1 MATAEAAAHL
11 PWYLHL
17 ARIPIQQQQPL
28 LEQHAMQE
36 KGMGGGWKQKIVPQ
50 GLRLR
55 LRHTTQRGQ
64 MASSGRWQCQ
74 ATIAV
79 AVVTVVVVV
88 VVGNVAVVAHVVNK
102 LRQLSTT
109 SAICRAKSNA
119 KGGPA
124 RVALM
129 EEG

>member
-1 MATAEAAAHL
+1 
-11 PWYLHL
+11 
-17 ARIPIQQQQPL
+17 
-28 LEQHAMQE
+28 
-36 KGMGGGWKQKIVPQ
+36 
-50 GLRLR
+50 
-55 LRHTTQRGQ
+55 

-79 AVVTVVVVV
+79 AVVTAVVV

>member
-1 MATAEAAAHL
+1 MDRE
-11 PWYLHL
+11 
-17 ARIPIQQQQPL
+17 
-28 LEQHAMQE
+28 EGE
-36 KGMGGGWKQKIVPQ
+36 GGKQKIVPQ

-79 AVVTVVVVV
+79 AVVTV
-88 VVGNVAVVAHVVNK
+88 GAVVAHVVNK

>member
-1 MATAEAAAHL
+1 
-11 PWYLHL
+11 
-17 ARIPIQQQQPL
+17 
-28 LEQHAMQE
+28 
-36 KGMGGGWKQKIVPQ
+36 
-50 GLRLR
+50 
-55 LRHTTQRGQ
+55 

-79 AVVTVVVVV
+79 AVVTAVVVV

-119 KGGPA
+119 KGGAA

-129 EEG
+129 EGRLKERGR

>member
-1 MATAEAAAHL
+1 
-11 PWYLHL
+11 
-17 ARIPIQQQQPL
+17 
-28 LEQHAMQE
+28 
-36 KGMGGGWKQKIVPQ
+36 
-50 GLRLR
+50 
-55 LRHTTQRGQ
+55 

-79 AVVTVVVVV
+79 AVVTVV
-88 VVGNVAVVAHVVNK
+88 GNVAVVADVVNK

>member
-17 ARIPIQQQQPL
+17 GRIPIQQQQPL
-28 LEQHAMQE
+28 LEQQAMQR
-36 KGMGGGWKQKIVPQ
+36 GGQGRGRGWKQKIVPQ

-79 AVVTVVVVV
+79 AVVTVAV
-88 VVGNVAVVAHVVNK
+88 VVAHVVNK

>member
-1 MATAEAAAHL
+1 
-11 PWYLHL
+11 
-17 ARIPIQQQQPL
+17 
-28 LEQHAMQE
+28 
-36 KGMGGGWKQKIVPQ
+36 
-50 GLRLR
+50 
-55 LRHTTQRGQ
+55 

-79 AVVTVVVVV
+79 VGAVVV

-119 KGGPA
+119 KGAAA
-124 RVALM
+124 RVALI
-129 EEG
+129 GGRQ